1 MTAPGDTSARMLAA
15 SARLFAAWQLADAP
29 RRKALAGML
38 SPGALALRSRHRHML
53 DPEAP
58 PGPWDADL
66 SLDRWQ
72 EIISLEHAGDLAIR
86 RNDAFQASDIFAR
99 LLGLEPSAS
108 QRVVTVHAHIGF
120 GDIALARDDSE
131 TAIGEY
137 EIALGAAGEDGYRFG
152 RMRAL
157 VGLGYVTLLF
167 HSAGTALTR
176 FSEAAEL
183 AAAVDD
189 PLYAGN
195 CALGV
200 AECQE
205 RLGNLDGAV
214 EGAAAAYDSFAGIKS
229 PLGEG
234 NAAQRLG
241 AVLHRIGRRDEA
253 RVWYERAQA
262 AFTEAGNPMGMTNA
276 LSGLGDVL
284 LQESDI
290 DGAERAYGR
299 ALEIAETT
307 GLSLSRAHGLQDIAR
322 VARSRGDWDT
332 AIRRFGE
339 ALAAYRAIDDMLGMS
354 NASDKLAEAHE
365 RLGQDADA
373 LRVRVEAVFAV
384 EEYRATHRDEKSQR
398 EYRDRFRR
406 AYSQALA
413 AATSSDSPDSFAVV
427 AECLAGRRLAGLFA
441 EATRVLTGT
450 GRTPVS
456 AASAPAQV
464 GTGRLALLEELLV
477 RADQRLVEHRR
488 DGAKAGADE
497 VRARRERVIRLLGA
511 VGIKHGLTEQA
522 KSSLDDL
529 LATVYLPPADEGA
542 ELLAALPHGC
552 HVLQT
557 LLDPQDGTLLRWLW
571 RDPDGIIGV
580 GVTELSANATGRIAA
595 FQGDGA
601 EQAGLRLAD
610 LSPLAELLPAALRD
624 VLAAGTG
631 HRLIVIPVG
640 ELWLIPWSTVPV
652 SGDRVLGEAAVYT
665 LCPSLTVQRQLAV
678 RGAPAR
684 GAGAWRADFW
694 RSPLVTHHEL
704 RGFLQDQAWQVN
716 RLRTPAQAR
725 ERLRSGG
732 HAMVVTGHGRP
743 TPGLGHYLELDAGE
757 WLLPV
762 DLVGAS
768 PPGCLVM
775 IACWGGALPGHG
787 PTDPLSLATLAL
799 AAGSFEIMA
808 TVGELADSELAE
820 MYVECVL
827 AALPHMPLP
836 AALNAATRWI
846 LADEGAR
853 AERLHHWAP
862 LTAFGTL
869 Y

>member
-1 MTAPGDTSARMLAA
+1 MTGADDAPARMLAA
-15 SARLFAAWQLADAP
+15 SARLFAAWQLP
-29 RRKALAGML
+29 GPRRRKALAGIQP
-38 SPGALALRSRHRHML
+38 PGAVALRSRYRHLL

-58 PGPWDADL
+58 PGPWDVDL

-72 EIISLEHAGDLAIR
+72 EIISLEHEGDLAVR
-86 RNDAFQASDIFAR
+86 RNDAVQATDIFAR

-108 QRVVTVHAHIGF
+108 HRVVTVHAHIGF
-120 GDIALARDDSE
+120 GDIALAGDDSE
-131 TAIGEY
+131 TAIGQY
-137 EIALGAAGEDGYRFG
+137 EIALGVAGADGYQFG

-157 VGLGYVTLLF
+157 AGLGYVTLQF
-167 HSAGTALTR
+167 HSAGTALAR
-176 FSEAAEL
+176 FGEAAEL

-214 EGAAAAYDSFAGIKS
+214 EGAVAAYDSFAGMKS

-241 AVLHRIGRRDEA
+241 AFLHRLGRRDQA
-253 RVWYERAQA
+253 RVWYERARA
-262 AFTEAGNPMGMTNA
+262 AFTEAGNPMGITNT

-284 LQESDI
+284 LEESDD
-290 DGAERAYGR
+290 DGAEQAYR
-299 ALEIAETT
+299 QALEIAETV
-307 GLSLSRAHGLQDIAR
+307 GLPLSRAHGLQDIAR

-332 AIRRFGE
+332 AMRRFGE
-339 ALAAYRAIDDMLGMS
+339 ALAAYRALDDILGMS
-354 NASDKLAEAHE
+354 NAFDKLAEANE

-373 LRVRVEAVFAV
+373 LRVRMEAIFAV
-384 EEYRATHRDEKSQR
+384 EEYRATHRDEKSQL

-406 AYSQALA
+406 AYSQALE
-413 AATSSDSPDSFAVV
+413 AATGSDSPDSFAVV

-441 EATRVLTGT
+441 EAARV
-450 GRTPVS
+450 
-456 AASAPAQV
+456 PAD
-464 GTGRLALLEELLV
+464 TGRLALLEELLV

-488 DGAKAGADE
+488 DGAVTGADE
-497 VRARRERVIRLLGA
+497 VQARRERVIRLLGA
-511 VGIKHGLTEQA
+511 VGIKHGLAEQA
-522 KSSLDDL
+522 ESSLDDL

-542 ELLAALPHGC
+542 ELLAALPAGC

-557 LLDPQDGTLLRWLW
+557 LLDPLDGTLLRWLW
-571 RDPDGIIGV
+571 RDPDGTARV
-580 GVTELSANATGRIAA
+580 GVTELSADATGRIAT

-601 EQAGLRLAD
+601 EQAALRLTD
-610 LSPLAELLPAALRD
+610 LTPLAELLPAALRD
-624 VLAAGTG
+624 ALAAGTG

-640 ELWLIPWSTVPV
+640 ELWLVPWSAVPV
-652 SGDRVLGEAAVYT
+652 SGDRVLGESAIHT

-684 GAGAWRADFW
+684 SAGAWRVDFW
-694 RSPLVTHHEL
+694 RSPFVRHHEL
-704 RGFLQDQAWQVN
+704 HGFQRDKAWQVN

-725 ERLRSGG
+725 ECLRSGG
-732 HAMVVTGHGRP
+732 DAMVVTGHGRP
-743 TPGLGHYLELDAGE
+743 APGLGHYLELDAGE

-762 DLVGAS
+762 DLVGAR
-768 PPGCLVM
+768 PPRHLAM
-775 IACWGGALPGHG
+775 IACWGGAVPGHG

-799 AAGSFEIMA
+799 AAGSFEVMA
-808 TVGELADSELAE
+808 TVGELADSGLAE
-820 MYVECVL
+820 MYVERVL
-827 AALPHMPLP
+827 AALPRMPLP
-836 AALNAATRWI
+836 EALNAATRWI